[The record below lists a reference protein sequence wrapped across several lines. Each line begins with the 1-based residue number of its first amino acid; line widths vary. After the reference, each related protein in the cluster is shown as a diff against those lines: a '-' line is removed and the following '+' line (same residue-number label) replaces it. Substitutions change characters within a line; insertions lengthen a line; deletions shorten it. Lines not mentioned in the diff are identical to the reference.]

1 MSNWKHDN
9 FVISTDK
16 EKLDIDV
23 IYTFL
28 STESE
33 TRRDEMVRR

>member
-1 MSNWKHDN
+1 MSDWKQKN
-9 FVISTDK
+9 FFISTDK

-28 STESE
+28 SNTIGLQ
-33 TRRDEMVRR
+33 RAV